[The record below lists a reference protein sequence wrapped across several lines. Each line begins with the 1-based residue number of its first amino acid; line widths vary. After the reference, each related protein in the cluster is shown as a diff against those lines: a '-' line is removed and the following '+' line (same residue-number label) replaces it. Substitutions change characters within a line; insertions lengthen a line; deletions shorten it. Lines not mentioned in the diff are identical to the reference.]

1 MRTLYAFLGRDMAYQ
16 RSAKLT
22 MVGQLLSVLMLSAM
36 LYFISKTF
44 VSANAPSLKA
54 FNGSYFEF
62 ALVGIVFARF
72 QAVALNS
79 FATAIRRDQTSG
91 TMESMLV
98 TRAGVP
104 SLVLG
109 AGASAFVFTAI
120 QAVLYLIIGALV
132 FGVDLHHANV
142 SISCLVLL
150 LSILAI
156 SPIGICAAASVIAFR
171 QGDSALG
178 IVTSATNVFG
188 GVYFPVAVLPA
199 PLKILSAVFPIT
211 HGLAA
216 LRLTLLKGAGLHAV
230 AGDVLVLTGIAAV
243 GVPLALALFLAAIRH
258 ARRVGSL
265 AYM

>member
-1 MRTLYAFLGRDMAYQ
+1 
-16 RSAKLT
+16 
-22 MVGQLLSVLMLSAM
+22 
-36 LYFISKTF
+36 
-44 VSANAPSLKA
+44 
-54 FNGSYFEF
+54 
-62 ALVGIVFARF
+62 
-72 QAVALNS
+72 
-79 FATAIRRDQTSG
+79 
-91 TMESMLV
+91 MLV

-171 QGDSALG
+171 QGHSALG